1 MTYARIVHAVLL
13 AALPCAAS
21 AQKAATASPEVLRV
35 TRYTDDGNDGSLRFA
50 IEASN
55 RAPGR
60 YRIEI
65 DPVGSTPYVIRPNA
79 PLPPIKG
86 PVRIEGA
93 AWKKTGEFIILDG
106 AGYIEDKGPQ
116 TCPGAVPGQFGAN
129 VRTLT
134 DPGLALI
141 DTGGVDISG
150 LDIRN
155 FCIGI
160 LVHRSSGNVVH
171 DNRIVANRGHSSE
184 LEDRTRRCRPR
195 LRSWLNRECGS
206 PVRLSNFAPRQRPQ
220 AWVRL
225 QTSGAS
231 SRCNG
236 EQYL

>member
-1 MTYARIVHAVLL
+1 MSYARIVHAVLL
-13 AALPCAAS
+13 TALPCAAS
-21 AQKAATASPEVLRV
+21 AQNTAPASPEVLHV
-35 TRYTDDGNDGSLRFA
+35 TRYTDDGNEGSLRFA

-65 DPVGSTPYVIRPNA
+65 DAVGSAPHVIKPNA

-86 PVRIEGA
+86 PARIEGA
-93 AWKKTGEFIILDG
+93 AWKRTGEFIILDG

-160 LVHRSSGNVVH
+160 LDSS
-171 DNRIVANRGHSSE
+171 
-184 LEDRTRRCRPR
+184 LERQRRPR
-195 LRSWLNRECGS
+195 QSHRC
-206 PVRLSNFAPRQRPQ
+206 Q
-220 AWVRL
+220 
-225 QTSGAS
+225 
-231 SRCNG
+231 SRRRRRAHHR
-236 EQYL
+236 